1 MLLLIFQSITFLK
14 YQSIQ
19 ALTSLIFSVYFNIK
33 NLNTTVR
40 PIFEEYYL
48 YKEPQLLH
56 YIPNISRSTVG
67 VFNNSVLNSNLGFV
81 VHTCSFKFP
90 ITHMFVKEKKLD
102 QMNIL
107 YEGTYIWHIEFDV
120 KNPGKSN
127 TADVGNVKGHVST
140 VTVQS
145 ARSDL

>member
-1 MLLLIFQSITFLK
+1 
-14 YQSIQ
+14 
-19 ALTSLIFSVYFNIK
+19 
-33 NLNTTVR
+33 
-40 PIFEEYYL
+40 
-48 YKEPQLLH
+48 
-56 YIPNISRSTVG
+56 
-67 VFNNSVLNSNLGFV
+67 
-81 VHTCSFKFP
+81 
-90 ITHMFVKEKKLD
+90 MFVKEKKHD